1 MSYYIV
7 HLAVGVVGDV
17 SRHKVP
23 VAAVVLVLLGVPH
36 IDRPPVARGQVGI
49 RSDDINEIFL

>member
-17 SRHKVP
+17 SRLNVP
-23 VAAVVLVLLGVPH
+23 VAAGVLVLLGVPH
-36 IDRPPVARGQVGI
+36 IDRPPDALVVFARGQVGI
-49 RSDDINEIFL
+49 RDT